1 MRRSHEGG
9 DRIESEMAV
18 RLRRR
23 GIRSEG
29 QARGALV
36 ELQFDGI
43 RTIDSR
49 LVDRSAGEGDPNGS
63 RPDWEKDRG
72 EGEQGEREAR
82 VVQERTRTVVS
93 RHIHLDLDIDVQE
106 VEETVRVRVLAG
118 IGMRRSHERWHRIEV
133 EVAIGLRGVCAE
145 I

>member
-43 RTIDSR
+43 GTIDSR
-49 LVDRSAGEGDPNGS
+49 LVGRSAGEGDPSGS
-63 RPDWEKDRG
+63 RRDWERDRG
-72 EGEQGEREAR
+72 EGEQREREAR
-82 VVQERTRTVVS
+82 VVQERTRPGVS
-93 RHIHLDLDIDVQE
+93 RQIHWDLSIDV
-106 VEETVRVRVLAG
+106 
-118 IGMRRSHERWHRIEV
+118 
-133 EVAIGLRGVCAE
+133 
-145 I
+145 

>member
-9 DRIESEMAV
+9 YRIEREMAV
-18 RLRRR
+18 WGGSC

-49 LVDRSAGEGDPNGS
+49 LVDRSAREGDPNGS
-63 RPDWEKDRG
+63 RPDREKDRG
-72 EGEQGEREAR
+72 ECEQGEREAS

-93 RHIHLDLDIDVQE
+93 RRIHLDLDIDV
-106 VEETVRVRVLAG
+106 
-118 IGMRRSHERWHRIEV
+118 
-133 EVAIGLRGVCAE
+133 
-145 I
+145 

>member
-49 LVDRSAGEGDPNGS
+49 LVDRSAGGGDTNGS

-72 EGEQGEREAR
+72 EGEQGERDAR
-82 VVQERTRTVVS
+82 VVQERTRTVAS
-93 RHIHLDLDIDVQE
+93 RNIHLALHLHD
-106 VEETVRVRVLAG
+106 
-118 IGMRRSHERWHRIEV
+118 
-133 EVAIGLRGVCAE
+133 
-145 I
+145 

>member
-1 MRRSHEGG
+1 MRRSPEGG
-9 DRIESEMAV
+9 EPIESEMAV

-49 LVDRSAGEGDPNGS
+49 LVDRSPGNGTRMDPRPIGDRS
-63 RPDWEKDRG
+63 RSRG
-72 EGEQGEREAR
+72 TQGERNVRRAR
-82 VVQERTRTVVS
+82 QSTHNTNHGRLLTV
-93 RHIHLDLDIDVQE
+93 
-106 VEETVRVRVLAG
+106 
-118 IGMRRSHERWHRIEV
+118 
-133 EVAIGLRGVCAE
+133 
-145 I
+145 